1 MATNLP
7 VNFGYSAMGN
17 GRCDYEGFYGITE
30 NMRYYGLHCHDFY
43 ECYIHLQGAKYFGF
57 ENEIY
62 LLEPNQLILIPPFH
76 MHGLMTEDSLIYYE
90 RTYLYISGDI
100 LQQLG
105 MQMLDLVGMLTENAK
120 NQHFIFNLSQIQAR
134 TCANLMQEVQ
144 KNNQQRSSWD
154 RFADF
159 SNILPFLRII
169 FETMQNSAH
178 VQPTVSIQPVMQE
191 ILRYINEHFTEPMTL
206 KDLSRFFGISM
217 STLSHDFF
225 RYIHHSVYDYI
236 LYRRVMYAKQLM
248 LEDDRLSDI
257 CYWCGFRNY
266 SNFLRAFQK
275 ISGVSPSE
283 YRKQITSRTPK

>member
-206 KDLSRFFGISM
+206 KDLSRFFGVSM

-257 CYWCGFRNY
+257 CYRCGFRNY

-275 ISGVSPSE
+275 ISGVSPNE